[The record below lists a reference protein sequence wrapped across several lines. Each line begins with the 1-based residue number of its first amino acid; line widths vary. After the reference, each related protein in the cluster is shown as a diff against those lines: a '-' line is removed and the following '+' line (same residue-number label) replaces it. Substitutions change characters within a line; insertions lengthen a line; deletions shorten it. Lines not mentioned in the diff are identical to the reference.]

1 MRRRGGRAVVFSA
14 AFAIA
19 LAGCRPA
26 PIPVLSALPPFVLQS
41 QGGETAGSEQLRGK
55 VWIANFVFTRCPTV
69 CPVFTAQMRKL
80 QLDAA
85 AAGADLHFVSFSVD
99 PAFDTPARLKE
110 YGAAHG
116 ADFTNWTFLTGDPE
130 SIKAAVVEG
139 LKVAADPPLP
149 DQDLASVFHGTHFVL
164 VDRELRIRGYYDSSE
179 PERIEALLRDA
190 ARIARR

>member
-1 MRRRGGRAVVFSA
+1 MRRRRGIAMAAVLCVL
-14 AFAIA
+14 A

-26 PIPVLSALPPFVLQS
+26 PLPILSTLPPFTLQS
-41 QGGETAGSEQLRGK
+41 QEGVPFGSEDLRGE

-69 CPVFTAQMRKL
+69 CPVFTAQMRGIQVK
-80 QLDAA
+80 
-85 AAGADLHFVSFSVD
+85 AAGAEGLRFVSFSVD
-99 PAFDTPARLKE
+99 PAYDTPPRLKE

-116 ADFTNWTFLTGDPE
+116 ADFSSWTFLTGDPE
-130 SIKAAVVEG
+130 AIKAAVVTG

-164 VDRELRIRGYYDSSE
+164 VDADLRIRGYYDSSE

-190 ARIARR
+190 MRIRAR